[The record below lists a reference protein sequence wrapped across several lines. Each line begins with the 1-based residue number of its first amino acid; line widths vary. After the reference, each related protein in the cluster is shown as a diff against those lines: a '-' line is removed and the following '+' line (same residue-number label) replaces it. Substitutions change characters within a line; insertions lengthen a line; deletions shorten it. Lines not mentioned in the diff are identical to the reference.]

1 MLDFAEAEGLIDH
14 VDPVQWGLRLL
25 VPPGSLLLDSPAMW
39 PYLGELA
46 EAELSYRWTHPEPRM
61 ETLHQAVAAE
71 VTRAAERQEDAAVT
85 FATVR
90 DLADAAA
97 DAPRRPALALAG
109 DRRRPPRLTEPWFC

>member
-1 MLDFAEAEGLIDH
+1 
-14 VDPVQWGLRLL
+14 VDPVQWALRLL
-25 VPPGSLLLDSPAMW
+25 VPPGSLLVEHPAMR

-46 EAELSYRWTHPEPRM
+46 DAELSYRWTHPDPRM
-61 ETLHQAVAAE
+61 EQLHQAVAAA

-97 DAPRRPALALAG
+97 GAPRRPPLDLAR